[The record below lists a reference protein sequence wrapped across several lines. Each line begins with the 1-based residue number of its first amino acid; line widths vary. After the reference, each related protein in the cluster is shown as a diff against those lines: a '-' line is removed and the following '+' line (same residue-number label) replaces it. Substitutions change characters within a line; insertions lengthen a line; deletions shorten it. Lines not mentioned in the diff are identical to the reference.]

1 MDGRPNRT
9 LPYISD
15 TAVCERTAMK
25 YANLFLQDA
34 QLRQVLCWST
44 FQELY
49 IVILR
54 LGVSLNGHFLKRYSG
69 LILEPPS
76 FHSCPKTPCIMKWKL
91 IKAPF
96 NCSRQQFSGSG
107 CKCTAWWLIVLKC
120 GDQRNTH
127 TWLNS
132 FPWRLHPPANT
143 IFPELVFRYFHNL
156 CTDRK
161 LNFPLKITADVSLV
175 LSFTLE
181 TD

>member
-1 MDGRPNRT
+1 MFARCTVASST
-9 LPYISD
+9 LL
-15 TAVCERTAMK
+15 K
-25 YANLFLQDA
+25 YFSRA
-34 QLRQVLCWST
+34 
-44 FQELY
+44 LY
-49 IVILR
+49 SYFAIGSFSI
-54 LGVSLNGHFLKRYSG
+54 GHFLKRYSG

-107 CKCTAWWLIVLKC
+107 CKYTAWWLIVLKC
-120 GDQRNTH
+120 SDQRNTH